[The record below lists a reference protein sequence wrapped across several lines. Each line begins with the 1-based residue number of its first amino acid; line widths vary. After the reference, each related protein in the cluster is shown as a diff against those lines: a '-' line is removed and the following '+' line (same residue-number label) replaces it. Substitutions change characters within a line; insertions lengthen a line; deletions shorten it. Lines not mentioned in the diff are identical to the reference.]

1 MPAFSRSGSAAV
13 STRPTSSSAR
23 WSAGSPASAS
33 IIRHYLGKRLVDIAG
48 EKAGIAKRGVPLVT
62 QNYAPRITKR
72 IGEVAEAAGAL
83 FLPRGHAW
91 DARVRGGRLNYRDGK
106 GECDLPLPA
115 LPGRH
120 QARNAALAVA
130 MLRHHDVL
138 PVTAQAMAQGVGS
151 AQWAGRLQV
160 LQNGPLAARLPG
172 RRIWLDGGHNR
183 KAALAIAREM
193 RQAPFDLIFALT
205 ATRRIADVLGPFAS
219 LVRMAHAVPLPGH
232 AHHDPRDIA
241 MVAQGGLGPR
251 HCYPAF
257 SLDQAIERLAA
268 DHDGARD
275 VLIFGSLYLAG
286 EVLAANDQVPD

>member
-1 MPAFSRSGSAAV
+1 MPAFSKSGSAAV
-13 STRPTSSSAR
+13 STRPTSSS
-23 WSAGSPASAS
+23 SPLVSGIADLGLD
-33 IIRHYLGKRLVDIAG
+33 HQDYLGKRLVDIAG

-91 DARVRGGRLNYRDGK
+91 DARVRGGRLDYRDGRANATFP
-106 GECDLPLPA
+106 CPRCPA
-115 LPGRH
+115 ATKRAMP
-120 QARNAALAVA
+120 ALAVA

-160 LQNGPLAARLPG
+160 LQNGPLAARLPDAA
-172 RRIWLDGGHNR
+172 IWLDGGHNR
-183 KAALAIAREM
+183 KAALAISPRNDG
-193 RQAPFDLIFALT
+193 QAPFDLIFALT
-205 ATRRIADVLGPFAS
+205 PRAALPRARTVRASGPE
-219 LVRMAHAVPLPGH
+219 AHAVPLPGH

-257 SLDQAIERLAA
+257 SLDRRSSGSRPIMTER
-268 DHDGARD
+268 GTC
-275 VLIFGSLYLAG
+275 
-286 EVLAANDQVPD
+286 